1 MTTGSALPDVDA
13 TSALIAQVAREIML
27 PKFRALESSDIQ
39 SKATAGYAEDVVTV
53 VDKAAERALTEGLR
67 DIFPGARVLGE
78 ESAHDDP
85 SMLTWTTGD
94 EPLWIVDPLD
104 GTLNFA
110 GGDDGFG
117 IMVSYAHRG
126 NAVLGWVYL
135 AARDELYVAE
145 SANGAYRNGVRV
157 STPADSQNDALSG
170 TFSSRFM
177 PAALRSRIAERTAG
191 RFEQARLSGAAAI
204 EYTDIVLGRKNF
216 ATYYRLLPWDHA
228 APALVLTEAG
238 GRVEHLDGSPY
249 SLRSVNQLTIVA
261 SSPDVSARIR
271 GWLV

>member
-1 MTTGSALPDVDA
+1 MTTRSARPDVDA
-13 TSALIAQVAREIML
+13 TSALITQVAREIML

-67 DIFPGARVLGE
+67 DIFPDARVLGE

-85 SMLTWTTGD
+85 SMLTWTLAD

-104 GTLNFA
+104 GTINFA
-110 GGDDGFG
+110 NGDDGFG
-117 IMVSYAHRG
+117 IMVSYAYRG
-126 NAVLGWVYL
+126 DAVLGWVHL

-145 SANGAYRNGVRV
+145 AGNGAYRNGGRL
-157 STPADSQNDALSG
+157 TAPTRAPNDALSG

-177 PAALRSRIAERTAG
+177 PPALRTHITERTDG
-191 RFEQARLSGAAAI
+191 RFTPARLSGAAAI
-204 EYTDIVLGRKNF
+204 EYTDIALGRKDF

-228 APALVLTEAG
+228 APALILTEAG

-271 GWLV
+271 SWLA